1 MMMSPTAA
9 KVNGCAIFI
18 ASSLDGSCRTCSTAP
33 CDAPCPWSNTRD
45 ATRPVT
51 IIAMT
56 AKLVVFVMNRVF
68 IGNSSS
74 CRAQIFVTTITYK
87 VRPHVVANLGAL
99 EGALSHYSLQCQ
111 RERVIDR
118 KYLHLLRALGRIE
131 ANLSRFASYP
141 SA

>member
-9 KVNGCAIFI
+9 KVNGCVIFI

-56 AKLVVFVMNRVF
+56 AKLVVFVMSRVF

-87 VRPHVVANLGAL
+87 VR
-99 EGALSHYSLQCQ
+99 
-111 RERVIDR
+111 
-118 KYLHLLRALGRIE
+118 LRAAPKPYLTTTASPVVLLWHIEVKEHSYAATEATTRTRTQGTQSRTPPLG
-131 ANLSRFASYP
+131 
-141 SA
+141 